1 MNTAPQMSRLRGNL
15 LLNEPMSRHTSWRIG
30 GPADRYYQPAD
41 IDDLSQYLKQ
51 LPEKVFLEVFDGVPS
66 AEVSKAR
73 FEEGLDM
80 IAALAAET
88 GFFASNGEARREL
101 KQQSIS
107 VNKSKV
113 GEDYSLSAEDL
124 IASKYVLLQKG
135 KKNYY
140 LLKVV

>member
-1 MNTAPQMSRLRGNL
+1 MKPCSVASLTVGWRSFCRDGQRTHKKRSKK
-15 LLNEPMSRHTSWRIG
+15 LLN
-30 GPADRYYQPAD
+30 AQKN
-41 IDDLSQYLKQ
+41 LV
-51 LPEKVFLEVFDGVPS
+51 EKVFLEVFDGVPS